1 MPATKGQA
9 MADDPLF
16 IIAALAALA
25 VLVIL
30 MFGIGS
36 FGKGGDFNRKHANR
50 IMRYRI
56 IAQAVAVALII
67 AFAFFKSRG

>member
-1 MPATKGQA
+1 
-9 MADDPLF
+9 MAKDPLF
-16 IIAALAALA
+16 LIVVFACLA

-36 FGKGGDFNRKHANR
+36 FGKGGEFNRKHANR

-56 IAQAVAVALII
+56 IAQAVAVGLILL
-67 AFAFFKSRG
+67 FVTLRGGFGG